1 MASRVTLHATAEP
14 PPVPSA
20 FDFEDLCTRTR
31 TGTGSLTPCETEAG
45 ALLIVYHNTLILVRP
60 KRACRLSGV
69 TQWPGLSGGPSQPS

>member
-1 MASRVTLHATAEP
+1 MASRVTLHATVEP

-31 TGTGSLTPCETEAG
+31 TGTGSLTPCETEASV
-45 ALLIVYHNTLILVRP
+45 LLQHSTLGLVRR

-69 TQWPGLSGGPSQPS
+69 TQWPGLSY